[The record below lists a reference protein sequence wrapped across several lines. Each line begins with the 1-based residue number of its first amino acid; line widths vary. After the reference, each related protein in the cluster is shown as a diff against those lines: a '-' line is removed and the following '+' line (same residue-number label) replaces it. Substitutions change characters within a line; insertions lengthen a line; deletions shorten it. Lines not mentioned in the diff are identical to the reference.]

1 LGDLK
6 LGYDSCIFY
15 KIIFEDPKLGY
26 YEEYYG
32 LLQCW
37 VGEVKVFFGGKC
49 LLRKTMG
56 VCVWL

>member
-1 LGDLK
+1 M
-6 LGYDSCIFY
+6 FY
-15 KIIFEDPKLGY
+15 KIIFEDQKLGY

-37 VGEVKVFFGGKC
+37 VGEGKVFFGGKC